1 MVGLLYYYCIIA
13 RLCFWL
19 KNGPY
24 GGFLPTRPGL
34 KYGIFPGMA
43 MDGLVY
49 FEILK
54 KRKQMRIAALLGWLY
69 VCFWGVVACI

>member
-1 MVGLLYYYCIIA
+1 
-13 RLCFWL
+13 
-19 KNGPY
+19 
-24 GGFLPTRPGL
+24 LPTRPGL

-43 MDGLVY
+43 MGELAY

-69 VCFWGVVACI
+69 VCFWWAVAYI